1 MPEKTNANNL
11 FEVNIVDIRKNLKE
25 EYLRQSIMT
34 ASPGEL
40 TVMLFNGCIKDLR
53 LAEVAMEEPADLL
66 KVNEYLIKA
75 QKILSELMSSLDLSY
90 ELSGQLLPIYSY
102 LLREIRHM
110 NVKKDFSKMPE
121 ILNIL
126 SSQRDTWE
134 QVTKVGSAGE
144 DWRTASEQ

>member
-1 MPEKTNANNL
+1 M
-11 FEVNIVDIRKNLKE
+11 DMRKNLKE

-34 ASPGEL
+34 ASPAEL

-75 QKILSELMSSLDLSY
+75 QKILSELMGSLDLSY

-110 NVKKDFSKMPE
+110 NVKKECSKMPE
-121 ILNIL
+121 ILKIL

-134 QVTKVGSAGE
+134 QVAKFGPVGE
-144 DWRTASEQ
+144 DWRTANER

>member
-1 MPEKTNANNL
+1 M
-11 FEVNIVDIRKNLKE
+11 DIRRNLKD

-34 ASPGEL
+34 ATPAEL

-53 LAEVAMEEPADLL
+53 LAEVAMEEPSDLL
-66 KVNEYLIKA
+66 KANEYLIKA

-90 ELSGQLLPIYSY
+90 EISEKLLPIYSY

-110 NVKKDFSKMPE
+110 NVKKDFSEMPE

-126 SSQRDTWE
+126 ESQRDTWE
-134 QVTKVGSAGE
+134 QVAKAGSVGE
-144 DWRTASEQ
+144 DWRISE

>member
-1 MPEKTNANNL
+1 M
-11 FEVNIVDIRKNLKE
+11 DMRKNLKE

-34 ASPGEL
+34 ASPAEL

-75 QKILSELMSSLDLSY
+75 QKILSELMGSLDLSY

-110 NVKKDFSKMPE
+110 YCC
-121 ILNIL
+121 L
-126 SSQRDTWE
+126 SAEKAKAVSRIPRNMRIQ
-134 QVTKVGSAGE
+134 GF
-144 DWRTASEQ
+144 